1 MTNVA
6 WQTRHEVALGRP
18 PDRRIADFE
27 GITNMKKIVTNAI
40 LIAAS
45 AGVLLPQTVAQS
57 MTHAKR
63 TDEQVIRIS
72 ASNFEFKPSE
82 ILIKKGV
89 PVTLELVSQDR
100 HHGFNLAEFRVRA
113 DIKPGVVQKV
123 RFVPDKIG
131 TFTFIC
137 DVFCGD
143 GHEEMSGTVRVIE
156 Q

>member
-1 MTNVA
+1 
-6 WQTRHEVALGRP
+6 
-18 PDRRIADFE
+18 
-27 GITNMKKIVTNAI
+27 MKNIVTNAI

-45 AGVLLPQTVAQS
+45 ADLLIQQTVELS
-57 MTHAKR
+57 SSHDHR
-63 TDEQVIRIS
+63 DDEQVIRIS

-82 ILIKKGV
+82 ILVKKGV

-100 HHGFNLAEFRVRA
+100 HHGFKLTEFRLRA
-113 DIKPGVVQKV
+113 EIKPGVVEKV

-143 GHEEMSGTVRVIE
+143 GHEEMSGTLRVIE
-156 Q
+156 K

>member
-1 MTNVA
+1 
-6 WQTRHEVALGRP
+6 
-18 PDRRIADFE
+18 
-27 GITNMKKIVTNAI
+27 VTNAI

-45 AGVLLPQTVAQS
+45 AGVLLQQTVAQS
-57 MTHAKR
+57 MGHAKG

-82 ILIKKGV
+82 ILVKKGV
-89 PVTLELVSQDR
+89 PVTLELDSQDR
-100 HHGFNLAEFRVRA
+100 HHGFKLAEFQLRV